1 MKNFFDYKDE
11 KITEKAFSQSI
22 TISVLSIL
30 LCVVA
35 LCSITW
41 AWYSEDVTSSYN
53 SMQSASCYVS
63 VSVTSGNALVEP
75 TDGKY
80 TFYKGQAYTIK
91 LTATGT
97 AETAYCILNINGK
110 DYYTEQIQI
119 TGEIEFTLQF
129 SEETT
134 IAEILPCWGTSS
146 RTTRDFANDLYYL
159 DCKETDPTTLVVT
172 PAQTESTNAT
182 ETTTTTEPTETKES
196 SPEVTE

>member
-1 MKNFFDYKDE
+1 MKNFFDCKDK

-35 LCSITW
+35 LCSVTL
-41 AWYSEDVTSSYN
+41 AWFSEDVTSSYN
-53 SMQSASCYVS
+53 NIKSANCYVS
-63 VSVTSGNALVEP
+63 VSVTSGNAPVEP

-80 TFYKGQAYTIK
+80 IFYKGIAYTIK

-119 TGEIEFTLQF
+119 SGEIEFTLQI
-129 SEETT
+129 SDETT
-134 IAEILPCWGTSS
+134 IVEIMPCWGTSS
-146 RTTRDFANDLYYL
+146 QSERDFANGLYYL
-159 DCKETDPTTLVVT
+159 DCKETDPSTLVIT
-172 PAQTESTNAT
+172 PTQTEPTNAT
-182 ETTTTTEPTETKES
+182 DTTPTSETVEAKES
-196 SPEVTE
+196 SPEVAE

>member
-1 MKNFFDYKDE
+1 MKNFFECKNE

-30 LCVVA
+30 LCVVT
-35 LCSITW
+35 LCSVTW
-41 AWYSEDVTSSYN
+41 AWHSEDVTSSYN
-53 SMQSASCYVS
+53 NMQSASCYVS
-63 VSVTSGNALVEP
+63 VSVTSGNAPVEP

-119 TGEIEFTLQF
+119 IGEIEFTLQF
-129 SEETT
+129 LDETT
-134 IAEILPCWGTSS
+134 VAEILPCWGTSS
-146 RTTRDFANDLYYL
+146 RVERDFANGLYYL
-159 DCKETDPTTLVVT
+159 DCKEIDPATLVVT
-172 PAQTESTNAT
+172 PTPTEPTNAG
-182 ETTTTTEPTETKES
+182 ETTPTTEPAETEAS